1 MARERFL
8 HLQGARFLCATWV
21 LCGRFLPDAHAGFW
35 LFGKRRLNVAA
46 DIFAVL
52 SGFVS
57 GLQAPVYGEAS
68 ADASTEEWS
77 RLGRRMLRILPALWL
92 SMLWSLLFVRPW
104 PPFKALQCALLA
116 EIWGEEALRCPV
128 GAAWFLT
135 ALVPCWT
142 IFPVLSWSGFLSPGS
157 FGHALCAA
165 GLWLA
170 ITCLG
175 QQILPNRHFLPL
187 AALPDFCLGAAAARY
202 VEEAPDEALGEKVE
216 AGPDSTGRI
225 PWGLLADACAAII
238 VSLVTFVP
246 ASFRN
251 AWDEADLFQEAS
263 SFDHFLAPL
272 IASFLLCSSQGGGK
286 GAVQTVL
293 KHQSMASLGHYS
305 LYVYLFQEPLFRS
318 IEAFVPDLEDS
329 AEGFVFFVLCLWLIS
344 GLYAEKVEPMLLKI
358 SVSSASSDSEREPT
372 ESTS

>member
-1 MARERFL
+1 MTRDRFL
-8 HLQGARFLCATWV
+8 HLQGVRFLCATWV

-57 GLQAPVYGEAS
+57 GLQAPGYDEAS
-68 ADASTEEWS
+68 ADASAEEWS

-104 PPFKALQCALLA
+104 PPLKALQCALLA
-116 EIWGEEALRCPV
+116 EIWGEEAIRCPV

-142 IFPVLSWSGFLSPGS
+142 IFPLVSSGFRRSGS
-157 FGHALCAA
+157 FALCAA
-165 GLWLA
+165 VLWLA

-175 QQILPNRHFLPL
+175 QILPNRHFLPL

-202 VEEAPDEALGEKVE
+202 VEAPEETLGEKVE
-216 AGPDSTGRI
+216 ARPDSTGRV
-225 PWGLLADACAAII
+225 PWSLLADASAAII

-251 AWDEADLFQEAS
+251 AWDEAELFREAS
-263 SFDHFLAPL
+263 GFDHFLAPL

-293 KHQSMASLGHYS
+293 RHQSMASLGHYS

-358 SVSSASSDSEREPT
+358 SVSSASSDSEPT